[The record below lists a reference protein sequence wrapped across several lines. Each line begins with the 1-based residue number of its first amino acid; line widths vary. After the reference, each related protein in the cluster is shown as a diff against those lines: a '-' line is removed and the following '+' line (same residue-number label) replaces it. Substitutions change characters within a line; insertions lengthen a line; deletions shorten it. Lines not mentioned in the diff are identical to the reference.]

1 MFVSLFFLF
10 LVKYGILSPLQELK
24 KILILNCLQLMSTFK
39 LSPVMKGLK
48 CFTLRSHKANY
59 LFVAFTGIKL
69 LKRTITETSVS
80 RNTVPSTL
88 DNPPITQ

>member
-69 LKRTITETSVS
+69 KNKNNN
-80 RNTVPSTL
+80 RNICFQKHCPFHSG
-88 DNPPITQ
+88 